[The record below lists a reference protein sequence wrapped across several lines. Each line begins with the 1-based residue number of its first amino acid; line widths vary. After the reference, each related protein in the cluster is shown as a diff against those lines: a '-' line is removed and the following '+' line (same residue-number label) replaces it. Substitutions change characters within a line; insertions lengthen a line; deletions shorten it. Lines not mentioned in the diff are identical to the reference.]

1 MCVCVCVMNV
11 WVFMNVWSTCGGQRI
26 TSGVILQNTIHL
38 LETESLIGLK
48 LTNNA
53 KLAGQ

>member
-1 MCVCVCVMNV
+1 MNV
-11 WVFMNVWSTCGGQRI
+11 WVFMHVWSTCEGQRI
-26 TSGVILQNTIHL
+26 ISGIILRNTICL
-38 LETESLIGLK
+38 LETESLISLK